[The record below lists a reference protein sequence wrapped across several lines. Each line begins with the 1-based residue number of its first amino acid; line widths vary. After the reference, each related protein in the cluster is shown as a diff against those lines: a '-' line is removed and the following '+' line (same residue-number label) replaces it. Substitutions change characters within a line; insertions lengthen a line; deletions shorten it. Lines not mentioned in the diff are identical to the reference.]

1 MQRKN
6 VAGRRPKIVA
16 VPIVC
21 PSSVPELSACDSQY
35 SQFIHE
41 FPDDGWSDYD
51 DNAIAKPNM
60 SQSQILASEL
70 RLNSVVAGA
79 SADSQD
85 FRSLGAT
92 TTTEYNIDHDPR

>member
-6 VAGRRPKIVA
+6 AASKRHKIVA
-16 VPIVC
+16 LSIC
-21 PSSVPELSACDSQY
+21 PSFVPELSARDSQY
-35 SQFIHE
+35 SPFIHE

-60 SQSQILASEL
+60 SPSQILASEL

-79 SADSQD
+79 SADS
-85 FRSLGAT
+85 
-92 TTTEYNIDHDPR
+92 